1 MQPPYTLPVLRRM
14 VMFLAVLTY
23 VVLTY
28 VVYTRSQETQ
38 IETVLCVTQILCL
51 TEGPVRGTLL
61 CHRPRAHVFVTSGL
75 NKYAY

>member
-1 MQPPYTLPVLRRM
+1 MDLKSADTAITVRVRGI

-38 IETVLCVTQILCL
+38 IETVLCVTQIL
-51 TEGPVRGTLL
+51 
-61 CHRPRAHVFVTSGL
+61 
-75 NKYAY
+75 